1 MRGFS
6 SLVDD
11 VIVTAC
17 AAMFRCTRQI
27 FVLVFLVTFCL
38 PNAFAAD
45 VRNVQSSRPAS
56 YTEKISGTLVTFD
69 MVGVPAGEISIPDR
83 SKKGVA
89 RKLKVGPFWIGK
101 TEVTWDEYDVFVLRL
116 DEPVGVAGGSDAVA
130 HPSKPY
136 GTADR
141 GFGHKGYPVINVTY
155 YAAENY
161 CKWLSAKTGHKY
173 RLPTE
178 AEWEYA
184 CRAGKP
190 APTGKELEKYA
201 WFWEEKTHPVG
212 KKLPNAWG
220 IYDMLG
226 NVAEWCTSLDGKP
239 VVCGGS
245 WQDMAKDVSPSARRY
260 PDESWQANDPQ
271 SPKSKWWLSDG
282 PFVGFRVLREP

>member
-1 MRGFS
+1 MYRFTTGGSANKGFDVMS
-6 SLVDD
+6 PIFRVLAGLVAFCMSCSIG
-11 VIVTAC
+11 V
-17 AAMFRCTRQI
+17 AAPAKSTGA
-27 FVLVFLVTFCL
+27 
-38 PNAFAAD
+38 PK
-45 VRNVQSSRPAS
+45 RPPS

-69 MVGVPAGEISIPDR
+69 MVGVPPGEIEIRDPA
-83 SKKGVA
+83 KPGAK
-89 RKLKVGPFWIGK
+89 RKVKVGPFWIGK

-116 DEPVGVAGGSDAVA
+116 DEPVGVVNGSDALA

-136 GTADR
+136 GNADR
-141 GFGHKGYPVINVTY
+141 GFGHKGYPVINVTF
-155 YAAENY
+155 YAAESY

-184 CRAGKP
+184 CRAGEP
-190 APTGKELEKYA
+190 APSGEQLDKYA
-201 WFWEEKTHPVG
+201 WYWQEKTQPVG
-212 KKLPNAWG
+212 KKSPNAWG

-226 NVAEWCTSLDGKP
+226 NVAEWCVGLDGKP

-245 WQDMAKDVSPSARRY
+245 WEDMAKDVTPSARRY